1 MKSVECKRC
10 GSEELIKDDGYVI
23 CAYCQSRFMLEI
35 DDHPRK
41 GTVIDVQSDIQ
52 ALLKKC
58 IEEPAN
64 RRRYASLILDIDPS
78 NTDAIKYLTGG

>member
-10 GSEELIKDDGYVI
+10 GSKELVEENNYII
-23 CAYCQSRFMLEI
+23 CAYCQSRFVMEV
-35 DDHPRK
+35 DDQPPN

-58 IEEPAN
+58 AQEPAN
-64 RRRYASLILDIDPS
+64 RRRYASLVLDIDPS
-78 NTDAIKYLTGG
+78 NTEAIKFLTGG